1 MSSANHSEL
10 GNALLAIS
18 QSLADRNQL
27 TQTLEAVLTAAK
39 QMTMA
44 RHGIIYVL
52 DQTGETL
59 LPTCAYHNDKIA
71 KEHPWTPIEIDSASE
86 SDPFNFAVHNG
97 EVVLINELYKYN
109 GYDCENIY
117 QAEQTLGL
125 TSQNL
130 LAWPL
135 VDESG
140 NTIGLLVLLDLSVID
155 NEAALTEFCRMAAS
169 HIRQAIWLE
178 QYGQVI
184 ENLSGGNQLKKP
196 SEKLSTK
203 SKRKSSSEPVA
214 ISSEMLSVFER
225 LDRVLSLPVDVL
237 LRGETGTGK
246 EVMAK
251 YIHENSNRSKAP
263 LVVQNCAAIP
273 EQLLES
279 ELFGHKK
286 GSFTGA
292 DKDKVGLFEA
302 ANGGTLFL
310 DEIGDMPM
318 LLQAK
323 LLRVLQERKVRPVG
337 ASKEIEVDVRVIA
350 ATHCN
355 LMGQIQEGRFRADL
369 FYRLNVFPITLP
381 PLRTRRDDILPLAEH
396 FVKLASKKL
405 GLPQSLS
412 ISAHVRKQLLDYP
425 YPGNVREL
433 KNIIERSV
441 LLSDFETLST
451 IEFGEQAPEQVVQQP
466 TQITESSVS
475 VATPSSEPSME
486 EVSKGLKEA
495 VGEYERTV
503 IIDCLRE
510 CNWHTKRAAEQLSL
524 PLSTLNHKMKKYDIS
539 AAG

>member
-18 QSLADRNQL
+18 QSLADRSQL

-52 DQTGETL
+52 DQTGEAL
-59 LPTCAYHNDKIA
+59 IPSSAFHNDQVMVD
-71 KEHPWTPIEIDSASE
+71 HPWPAIQLDSASE
-86 SDPFNFAVHNG
+86 SDPFNYAVHNG

-109 GYDCENIY
+109 GYDCEAIY
-117 QAEQTLGL
+117 QAERAFGA
-125 TSQNL
+125 TSLNL

-135 VDESG
+135 VDESH
-140 NTIGLLVLLDLSVID
+140 NTIGLLVLLDLGVID

-184 ENLSGGNQLKKP
+184 ERLSLGDTTELSQLP
-196 SEKLSTK
+196 IASAVRANHADGPIATSE
-203 SKRKSSSEPVA
+203 
-214 ISSEMLSVFER
+214 EMLNVLSR
-225 LDRVLSLPVDVL
+225 LDRVLSLPVDVM
-237 LRGETGTGK
+237 LRGETGAGK
-246 EVMAK
+246 EVIAK
-251 YIHENSNRSKAP
+251 YIHDNSNRAKAP

-292 DKDKVGLFEA
+292 DKDKIGLFEA

-323 LLRVLQERKVRPVG
+323 LLRVLQERRVRPVG
-337 ASKEIEVDVRVIA
+337 ANKEIEVDVRVIA

-355 LMGQIQEGRFRADL
+355 LAQQIQDGRFRADL

-381 PLRTRRDDILPLAEH
+381 PLRARQADILPLAEH
-396 FVKLASKKL
+396 FIQLAANKL
-405 GLPQSLS
+405 GLSTPPKLADQ
-412 ISAHVRKQLLDYP
+412 VCTQLQCYH

-441 LLSDFETLST
+441 LLSDFETITS
-451 IEFGEQAPEQVVQQP
+451 IEFGDPINEQFSASATITSAPEEILEYSETP
-466 TQITESSVS
+466 TL
-475 VATPSSEPSME
+475 E

-510 CNWHTKRAAEQLSL
+510 CNWHTKRAAELLSL

-539 AAG
+539 ATS